1 MHSSGID
8 IANFV
13 KQALV
18 YIEEHFQ
25 ENPIG
30 YINAAEILK
39 RISYG
44 LKNFPL
50 PTILMKMEIYN
61 GLGGDV
67 QPTTTPTTPQPVAT
81 NPIAATSTHS
91 QPQKTEE
98 KNIPTEQEIPTNT
111 DTPTQADT
119 PTPAAPMPSAQDM
132 QDNTQP
138 LENTPVVTTN
148 STPKPL

>member
-1 MHSSGID
+1 M
-8 IANFV
+8 

-67 QPTTTPTTPQPVAT
+67 QPTATPTTQQQVAS
-81 NPIAATSTHS
+81 PSIATSTPS
-91 QPQKTEE
+91 QPE
-98 KNIPTEQEIPTNT
+98 KIEAKKLPTEQETPTTT
-111 DTPTQADT
+111 DTPTQAEVPA
-119 PTPAAPMPSAQDM
+119 PTAPAAPMPSAQDT
-132 QDNTQP
+132 QDHTQP
-138 LENTPVVTTN
+138 LEGTPAEATEPATTTSSIPTPV
-148 STPKPL
+148 